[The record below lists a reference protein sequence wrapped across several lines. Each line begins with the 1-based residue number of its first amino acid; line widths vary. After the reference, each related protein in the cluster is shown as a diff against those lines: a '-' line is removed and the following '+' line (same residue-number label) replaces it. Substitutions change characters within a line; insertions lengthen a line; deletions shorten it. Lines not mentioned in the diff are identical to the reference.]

1 MTGPQLLQLLMD
13 TRGLN
18 PNALAEALK
27 GATGQPQISKY
38 VKNQIQEPRRK
49 TLQPIAD
56 YFRVPI
62 DAFYDPDLADKT
74 ARELGILA
82 DDDSEFLEPP
92 ALHRVAEPPV
102 AYAIPRHSSYTT
114 RDALRQLRDLLAGE
128 SPGVRQSVVALMGD
142 MATRADDR
150 QFSDQIIERIMGALG
165 QLGND
170 APQPSIASTPV
181 GGAAK

>member
-18 PNALAEALK
+18 PNALADALK

-38 VKNQIQEPRRK
+38 VKGQIQEPRRK

-56 YFRVPI
+56 YFRISI
-62 DAFYDPDLADKT
+62 DAFYDPDLADQT
-74 ARELGILA
+74 ARELGILV

-92 ALHRVAEPPV
+92 ARHRVAEPAV
-102 AYAIPRHSSYTT
+102 AYAIPRNYTT
-114 RDALRQLRDLLAGE
+114 RDSLKQLRDVLAGE

-165 QLGND
+165 QLGNEV
-170 APQPSIASTPV
+170 PQPSIASTPAA
-181 GGAAK
+181 GGAK